1 MCEFGTDC
9 TDCGSRLLLDP
20 PPSPPSFQPPAPLSR
35 VPRGEEAA
43 IAEAAQDDDLG
54 LAIGLSFGG
63 GLLVALLAVATCIW
77 YRKRRMQQQQPS
89 ISTVATPQVEVTK
102 I

>member
-1 MCEFGTDC
+1 MRVWNRLCRLWLTPPPRPA
-9 TDCGSRLLLDP
+9 TQSAIVSSTGSRV
-20 PPSPPSFQPPAPLSR
+20 AP
-35 VPRGEEAA
+35 GEEAA
-43 IAEAAQDDDLG
+43 NAEAAQDDDLG

-63 GLLVALLAVATCIW
+63 GLLLALLAVATCIW
-77 YRKRRMQQQQPS
+77 YRNRKRRMQQQQPS

>member
-1 MCEFGTDC
+1 MV
-9 TDCGSRLLLDP
+9 P
-20 PPSPPSFQPPAPLSR
+20 P
-35 VPRGEEAA
+35 GEEAA
-43 IAEAAQDDDLG
+43 IAEEAQDDDIG
-54 LAIGLSFGG
+54 LAIGLAFGG

-77 YRKRRMQQQQPS
+77 YRNRKRRMQQQQPS